1 MQNTRR
7 TRVLIVN
14 DDGFKSDNL
23 RALAAALSK
32 VADVFVFAPET
43 EQSGVSQ
50 AFTVRSP
57 LRVTRVSAPVSREVA
72 NHVSG
77 DACNSAEPAYEVYS
91 VLGTPADAAKFALGY
106 FAGTAFANGANGARC
121 ADGENG
127 SNGENCSN
135 GAALDIHGGP
145 TFDVCFSGVNVGE
158 NSGVSSLYSGTV
170 AGAREGALWGVPSI
184 ALSVSLGGESLMPEV
199 LDFAKR
205 IVAER
210 LFDSIPKGTFWNV
223 NFPKATGGAF
233 KGYRATKMAL
243 GMFTDHYDCKGA
255 VAPVASNGEESVL
268 DGLWQLD
275 GEKLWEEQPAD
286 SDDYLLHQGYAVI
299 TPHRIDQTDVE
310 SLKKI
315 NEMLAGGREA

>member
-1 MQNTRR
+1 MQYTRR

-91 VLGTPADAAKFALGY
+91 VSGTPADAAKFALGY
-106 FAGTAFANGANGARC
+106 FAGKTFANGA
-121 ADGENG
+121 
-127 SNGENCSN
+127 N

-205 IVAER
+205 IVTER
-210 LFDSIPKGTFWNV
+210 MFESIPVGTFWNV
-223 NFPKATGGAF
+223 NFPKAVGGAF
-233 KGYRATKMAL
+233 KGYRVTTMAL

-255 VAPVASNGEESVL
+255 VAPAASNGEKSVL

-275 GEKLWEEQPAD
+275 GEKLWDKEPVD
-286 SDDYLLHQGYAVI
+286 SDDYLLHKGYVTI

>member
-1 MQNTRR
+1 MQYTRR

-57 LRVTRVSAPVSREVA
+57 LRVTRVSAPVSCEVA
-72 NHVSG
+72 
-77 DACNSAEPAYEVYS
+77 SAEPAYEVYS
-91 VLGTPADAAKFALGY
+91 VSGTPADAAKFALGY
-106 FAGTAFANGANGARC
+106 FAGTAFANGVGSASDARN
-121 ADGENG
+121 A
-127 SNGENCSN
+127 N

-184 ALSVSLGGESLMPEV
+184 ALSMSLGGESLMPEV

-255 VAPVASNGEESVL
+255 VAPAASNGGESAL

-315 NEMLAGGREA
+315 KEMLAGGREA